1 MKLLGALN
9 MKNLRISQQN
19 KMLLLSFSFLIISY
33 IVFAPSHKESEIS
46 KKDPIYADTLI
57 PHGFVL
63 IPIELANAESVASL
77 MDQFGVVDLY
87 SGSASSKGN
96 IKVIS
101 RVKILRAPLNP
112 NQYAILVPDQLSN
125 KIMSAVGPF
134 WAVVLNH
141 ETKQNLQSDKKI
153 QPVRIEYHKEG
164 A

>member
-1 MKLLGALN
+1 

-33 IVFAPSHKESEIS
+33 IAFAPNHKEAEI
-46 KKDPIYADTLI
+46 KVKTPIYADTLI

-87 SGSASSKGN
+87 SGSVSAKGTT
-96 IKVIS
+96 KVVS

-112 NQYAILVPDQLSN
+112 NQYAVLVPDQLSN

-141 ETKQNLQSDKKI
+141 ETKQNLQADKKT
-153 QPVRIEYHKEG
+153 PTVRIEYHKEG

>member
-1 MKLLGALN
+1 

-33 IVFAPSHKESEIS
+33 IAFAPSHKEVET
-46 KKDPIYADTLI
+46 KGKAPIYADTLI

-87 SGSASSKGN
+87 SGSVSAKGN
-96 IKVIS
+96 IKIVS

-112 NQYAILVPDQLSN
+112 NQYAVLVPDELSP

-141 ETKQNLQSDKKI
+141 ETKQNLQADKKTP
-153 QPVRIEYHKEG
+153 PVRIEYHKEG